1 MSSEPRSETLN
12 GLGAVQQ
19 GRAAA
24 APGEPLGALRQARER
39 AGLRVEALAATLKVP
54 VRQLEALEAGR
65 YDELP
70 DPTFARALAS
80 SVCRVLKTDPGPIL
94 AFLPAVAPVRLGEPE
109 NALHTPIHRSMASS
123 VLAIASPGPF
133 QRLSAPVVVALLL
146 LVVAIALWF
155 VLPRHTP
162 PTDSTIPVA
171 PPAVV
176 ADPAAR
182 TQAAPAPPAS
192 PVPTPP
198 VSPELPTAPA
208 PPMPSP
214 TNPAAL
220 PVPAP
225 AAPTAASA
233 PLLAPA
239 TQHEAVRL
247 SAIQTAWVQVTGA
260 SGQVLLQRSLQPG
273 ESVVFNDDLPLQL
286 VIGRADA
293 VRVSVRGAPTDLNTV
308 SRNNVAR
315 LQVR

>member
-1 MSSEPRSETLN
+1 
-12 GLGAVQQ
+12 
-19 GRAAA
+19 
-24 APGEPLGALRQARER
+24 
-39 AGLRVEALAATLKVP
+39 
-54 VRQLEALEAGR
+54 
-65 YDELP
+65 
-70 DPTFARALAS
+70 
-80 SVCRVLKTDPGPIL
+80 
-94 AFLPAVAPVRLGEPE
+94 
-109 NALHTPIHRSMASS
+109 
-123 VLAIASPGPF
+123 
-133 QRLSAPVVVALLL
+133 
-146 LVVAIALWF
+146 
-155 VLPRHTP
+155 
-162 PTDSTIPVA
+162 
-171 PPAVV
+171 
-176 ADPAAR
+176 
-182 TQAAPAPPAS
+182 
-192 PVPTPP
+192 
-198 VSPELPTAPA
+198 
-208 PPMPSP
+208 MPSP